1 MSIQYQN
8 NMQGSGEGHGGA
20 SSDYIGAVSD
30 LLHLCQDHT
39 CKAAPD
45 EYVHQVEKVR
55 GHIHRILESN
65 GVDAD

>member
-1 MSIQYQN
+1 MSIQHQD
-8 NMQGSGEGHGGA
+8 NMQETCEGNREA

-45 EYVHQVEKVR
+45 DYVHQVEKVR
-55 GHIHRILESN
+55 GHIDRILESN
-65 GVDAD
+65 GVESG